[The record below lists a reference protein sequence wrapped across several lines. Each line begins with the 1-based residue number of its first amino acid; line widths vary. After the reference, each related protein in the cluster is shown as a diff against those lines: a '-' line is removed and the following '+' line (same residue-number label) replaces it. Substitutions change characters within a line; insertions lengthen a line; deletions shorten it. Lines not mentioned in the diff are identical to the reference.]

1 MTNLT
6 TYVLMVSEVFP
17 KGMGMDG
24 VNTYFPN
31 KIRDG
36 VKIHTIRT
44 NYPFWKKRIDAVA
57 AGKAVLSIRRWTG
70 KPYRSSQAEIARF
83 NHLSGIG
90 IESVRLAAQG
100 MPIVNDAIPVSPAI
114 MAHNDGLTLEE
125 FSAWFKDYDH
135 TQEMAIIHFTS
146 FRYSE

>member
-1 MTNLT
+1 MTKLT

-17 KGMGMDG
+17 KGMGLDG
-24 VNTYFPN
+24 VNTYFPD

-44 NYPFWKKRIDAVA
+44 NYPLWKKRIDAVA
-57 AGKAVLSIRRWTG
+57 AGTAVLSIRHWAG
-70 KPYRSSQAEIARF
+70 KPYRSSQVEIARL

-90 IESVRLAAQG
+90 IESVKLLIG
-100 MPIVNDAIPVSPAI
+100 LVPLVNDSKFPSLSDV
-114 MAHNDGLTLEE
+114 AHNDGLSLDE
-125 FSAWFKDYDH
+125 FRAWFENYEFGK
-135 TQEMAIIHFTS
+135 EMAIIHFTS

>member
-1 MTNLT
+1 MTKLT

-17 KGMGMDG
+17 KGMGLDG
-24 VNTYFPN
+24 VNTYFPD

-36 VKIHTIRT
+36 VKIHTIRA
-44 NYPFWKKRIDAVA
+44 NYPLWKKRIDAVA
-57 AGKAVLSIRRWTG
+57 AGKAVLSIRHWTG
-70 KPYRSSQAEIARF
+70 KPYRSSQVEIARL

-100 MPIVNDAIPVSPAI
+100 TPIVNDAIPVSPAI
-114 MAHNDGLTLEE
+114 MAHNDGLTLGE

-135 TQEMAIIHFTS
+135 TQEMAIIHFTP